1 MKRIISIVYKIHIF
15 NLPLSFIN
23 LPTPININYIWNF
36 GSILGIFLIIQIIS
50 GLFLPIHYYPNINIA
65 FFRIS
70 NIIKD
75 INSGW
80 LIRLIHI
87 NGASFYFRII
97 YIRIARNI
105 FYYTMPIGM
114 TNVNEWE

>member
-1 MKRIISIVYKIHIF
+1 MKKFKILIYKNIIFKI
-15 NLPLSFIN
+15 PLSFIY

-50 GLFLPIHYYPNINIA
+50 GLFLSIHYCPNIDFA
-65 FFRIS
+65 FKRIS
-70 NIIKD
+70 HIIKD

-87 NGASFYFRII
+87 NGASF
-97 YIRIARNI
+97 
-105 FYYTMPIGM
+105 
-114 TNVNEWE
+114 